1 MVLTL
6 INFKRNIICTCS
18 KLIDTRALAFSFE
31 ARGAFFNDC
40 NTLKALYAAWGIR
53 VAQIYVTNNSKQ
65 IFIVAQSLGDLLT
78 MMVLLLHLETLLI

>member
-6 INFKRNIICTCS
+6 VNFKRNIICS
-18 KLIDTRALAFSFE
+18 KLIDTRALASSFE
-31 ARGAFFNDC
+31 ARGEFFNDC
-40 NTLKALYAAWGIR
+40 KTLKAPYAAWGIW